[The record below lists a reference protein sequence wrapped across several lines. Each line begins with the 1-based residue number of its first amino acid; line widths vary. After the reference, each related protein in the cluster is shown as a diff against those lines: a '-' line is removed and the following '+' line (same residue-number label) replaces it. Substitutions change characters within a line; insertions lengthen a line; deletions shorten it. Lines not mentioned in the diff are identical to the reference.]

1 MTDPARKPPT
11 VTKPRHVAW
20 RKFRR
25 HTLSIYGGLILLMLY
40 LSAIFAGFLSPY
52 HYTESAKA
60 KEYFWPTIV
69 RWRDDTGRLTR
80 PFVYNAYKLTGEHFE
95 PHYVEGRPENA
106 GLISERLGMPPD
118 RVDTTRY
125 PIRLF
130 VRRPD
135 AAPSERARP
144 EEAES
149 GPPTR
154 LHLFGI
160 DVSASPLDA
169 DDPHFPMFF
178 LLGSDHLGRDLFSR
192 LLYGSRVSLSIGIV
206 TVLISFSIGMLIGG
220 MSGYFS
226 GTTDVVVQRI
236 CEMMMMVPG
245 FYLLLAL
252 RSSFDASK
260 MSSTQIYFAVV
271 IILAF
276 IGWAGMARVIRG
288 MVLGVSR
295 NEYVLAARA
304 LGAGNLRVIVR
315 HVLPSTLS
323 YAIVA
328 ATLSIPGAMLGESGL
343 SFLGLGIQEPE
354 ASWGNMI
361 EQTRNLVVIRWH
373 PWVLAPG
380 LMIFIAIVAFQFLGD
395 GLRDAFDPR
404 SVVGAKK
411 KE

>member
-1 MTDPARKPPT
+1 MTEKAPAPENLPAR
-11 VTKPRHVAW
+11 RLGSLAW

-25 HTLSIYGGLILLMLY
+25 HTLSVVGGMILLLLY
-40 LSAIFAGFLSPY
+40 ASALLAPFLSPY
-52 HYTESAKA
+52 HYAESSKA
-60 KEYFWPTIV
+60 KEFFWPTIV
-69 RWRDDTGRLTR
+69 HWRDGGRLSR
-80 PFVYNAYKLTGEHFE
+80 PFVYNGYKLIGPDFE

-106 GLISERLGMPPD
+106 ALIAERLGLPLEK
-118 RVDTTRY
+118 VDTTRY
-125 PIRLF
+125 PIRFL

-135 AAPSERARP
+135 AAA
-144 EEAES
+144 S
-149 GPPTR
+149 GADAPRR
-154 LHLFGI
+154 LHLFGL
-160 DVSASPLDA
+160 DESRSPLA
-169 DDPHFPMFF
+169 PDDPHFPRFY
-178 LLGSDHLGRDLFSR
+178 LLGSDPLGRDLFTR
-192 LLYGSRVSLSIGIV
+192 LLYGSRVSLSIGIL
-206 TVLISFSIGMLIGG
+206 TVLIVFSIGMLVGG
-220 MSGYFS
+220 ISGYFG
-226 GTTDVVVQRI
+226 GTTDVVIQRI

-260 MSSTQIYFAVV
+260 MSSTQIFFAVV

-288 MVLGVSR
+288 MVMGVSR

-323 YAIVA
+323 YAIVG
-328 ATLSIPGAMLGESGL
+328 ATLGIPGAMLGESGL
-343 SFLGLGIQEPE
+343 SFIGLGIQEPE

-361 EQTRNLVVIRWH
+361 EMARNLVVLRWH

-380 LMIFIAIVAFQFLGD
+380 ALIFIAIVAFQFLGD

-404 SVVGAKK
+404 TIVGARGSGKK
-411 KE
+411 PS